1 MNSAESDARVRS
13 RDHNTR
19 ETGYSGGLSAD
30 STAHT
35 ELQLRVGW
43 LERRQVLHT
52 NLRKGD
58 WKLAAIVYLLLA
70 IIAAPFF

>member
-13 RDHNTR
+13 RDHISR
-19 ETGYSGGLSAD
+19 ESGYSGDLSAN
-30 STAHT
+30 SFAHT

-43 LERRQVLHT
+43 LERRQVFHT

-58 WKLAAIVYLLLA
+58 WKLAAVVYALLL

>member
-1 MNSAESDARVRS
+1 MSQTRSDASVRH
-13 RDHNTR
+13 RYHDTR
-19 ETGYSGGLSAD
+19 ES
-30 STAHT
+30 

-43 LERRQVLHT
+43 LERRQVFHA